1 MSYLRAV
8 ARLLHL
14 SVHPSIYPSLSIPL
28 LPSLPPSLHPSISP
42 QHLLS
47 TCLMGGSV
55 FGTRIWVMMHTRL
68 FSSPLSVSASGTMPK
83 LVVGKE
89 MFTEWMNW
97 WLVTAYSSDA
107 VKWLLTWVSSGARL
121 APWGRF
127 SLLGMPSVLPLLI
140 RCVQG

>member
-47 TCLMGGSV
+47 TCLMGDTV
-55 FGTRIWVMMHTRL
+55 FGTRIWVTMHTRL

-97 WLVTAYSSDA
+97 WLVTAYSSDT